1 MRFKLAIL
9 NVLAKCRGGHATL
22 DEVRREVEIIV
33 AIEDR
38 TQQLKRFSALGDID
52 IFQSGLVLRDDAGL
66 QITDA
71 GLSLLGSLENS
82 SGPSLEISSAPASKP
97 FRLIDEL
104 IGAEERLRIFDLE
117 LRGLDD
123 NAQESTDHNPYPSE
137 QEEENGF
144 VAIGMPDSLSEA
156 SAVDLPGRIHSQ
168 IPDGT
173 GDGNHNQPSPEGGIR
188 TISMGLPNPPA
199 FLRRSFG
206 SKVQAPSRKSP
217 QLLNLFFA
225 FIATKKRFMV
235 DFWRRHFAQG
245 VSKPRTERLVR
256 RVGGAAFA
264 FLSLLVV
271 VTCVGAAIALGQIKS
286 LKSDIATLHRELLP
300 LRERLGKLEQV
311 EKTKRDLEQQEEAQN
326 RSGVEKNRPS
336 GEIRIDQ
343 TALNLSREE
352 IQLIRDYVKPAPF
365 AGTAAPVINVGDS
378 VSGAMIPLPSQL
390 TEKVPKL
397 LGAKF
402 TTRNGAIIIIK
413 KDSRQA
419 DAVLAAN

>member
-22 DEVRREVEIIV
+22 DEVRREVEVII
-33 AIEDR
+33 AREDQ

-97 FRLIDEL
+97 FGLIDEL
-104 IGAEERLRIFDLE
+104 ISAEERLRIFDLG
-117 LRGLDD
+117 LRGLDND
-123 NAQESTDHNPYPSE
+123 LHESSDHDRQPLD

-144 VAIGMPDSLSEA
+144 VAIVMPDAPSEV
-156 SAVDLPGRIHSQ
+156 SAVDLPGRIHY
-168 IPDGT
+168 GT

-206 SKVQAPSRKSP
+206 SKVKAPSRKSL
-217 QLLNLFFA
+217 QLLNLLFA

-235 DFWRRHFAQG
+235 DFWRRHFAQS
-245 VSKPRTERLVR
+245 VSTPRTERLVR

>member
-1 MRFKLAIL
+1 VRFKLVIL

-22 DEVRREVEIIV
+22 DEVRREVEVII
-33 AIEDR
+33 AREDH

-82 SGPSLEISSAPASKP
+82 SGPSLEISSAPASRP
-97 FRLIDEL
+97 FGLIDEL
-104 IGAEERLRIFDLE
+104 IGAEERLRIFDLG
-117 LRGLDD
+117 LRGFD
-123 NAQESTDHNPYPSE
+123 NDLHESTDHDRHPLE

-144 VAIGMPDSLSEA
+144 VPIVMPDAPSEV
-156 SAVDLPGRIHSQ
+156 SAVDLPGRIHY
-168 IPDGT
+168 GT

-206 SKVQAPSRKSP
+206 SKVNAPSRKSL
-217 QLLNLFFA
+217 QLLNLLFA
-225 FIATKKRFMV
+225 FIATKKHFMV
-235 DFWRRHFAQG
+235 DFWRRHFAQS
-245 VSKPRTERLVR
+245 VSTPRTERLVR

-311 EKTKRDLEQQEEAQN
+311 EKTKRDLEQQEEAKN

>member
-1 MRFKLAIL
+1 
-9 NVLAKCRGGHATL
+9 
-22 DEVRREVEIIV
+22 
-33 AIEDR
+33 
-38 TQQLKRFSALGDID
+38 
-52 IFQSGLVLRDDAGL
+52 
-66 QITDA
+66 
-71 GLSLLGSLENS
+71 
-82 SGPSLEISSAPASKP
+82 
-97 FRLIDEL
+97 
-104 IGAEERLRIFDLE
+104 
-117 LRGLDD
+117 
-123 NAQESTDHNPYPSE
+123 
-137 QEEENGF
+137 
-144 VAIGMPDSLSEA
+144 MPDSLSEA

-271 VTCVGAAIALGQIKS
+271 VTCVGAAI
-286 LKSDIATLHRELLP
+286 
-300 LRERLGKLEQV
+300 
-311 EKTKRDLEQQEEAQN
+311 
-326 RSGVEKNRPS
+326 
-336 GEIRIDQ
+336 
-343 TALNLSREE
+343 
-352 IQLIRDYVKPAPF
+352 
-365 AGTAAPVINVGDS
+365 
-378 VSGAMIPLPSQL
+378 IPLPSQL

-402 TTRNGAIIIIK
+402 TTRNGAIIIVK
-413 KDSRQA
+413 KDSRQV
-419 DAVLAAN
+419 DAVLAPN

>member
-1 MRFKLAIL
+1 M
-9 NVLAKCRGGHATL
+9 AKTTRVSRP
-22 DEVRREVEIIV
+22 DYYREV
-33 AIEDR
+33 
-38 TQQLKRFSALGDID
+38 K
-52 IFQSGLVLRDDAGL
+52 
-66 QITDA
+66 
-71 GLSLLGSLENS
+71 
-82 SGPSLEISSAPASKP
+82 
-97 FRLIDEL
+97 
-104 IGAEERLRIFDLE
+104 
-117 LRGLDD
+117 
-123 NAQESTDHNPYPSE
+123 ESTDHNPYPSE
-137 QEEENGF
+137 QEEESGL
-144 VAIGMPDSLSEA
+144 VAIGMPDSLWEA
-156 SAVDLPGRIHSQ
+156 SAVDLPGTIHSQ

-173 GDGNHNQPSPEGGIR
+173 GDGNHNQPPPEGGIQ
-188 TISMGLPNPPA
+188 TISMELPNPPA
-199 FLRRSFG
+199 FLRRNFG

-217 QLLNLFFA
+217 ELLNLFFA
-225 FIATKKRFMV
+225 FVATKKGFMI

-245 VSKPRTERLVR
+245 VSKPGTERLVR

-271 VTCVGAAIALGQIKS
+271 VTCVGAAITLGQIKS